1 MGVGIRAPAPMNA
14 PKIGIDSQP
23 LAASA
28 YVAYGQMAK
37 MLLPSSGCFAIHAV
51 NGDLAWCSDGFERP
65 DFRELIDEIRRSDS
79 GSFANQGQLRK
90 TSAGASAVVA
100 RLADGDGRPLGF
112 VLLEVRGAATAAAAA
127 SSMAVSLTRPLF
139 ACLASQLALERRAG
153 TAPTPPVL
161 PAAPDVIDRR
171 VEFLLSAGEI
181 DLAGP
186 GAIQDLLLCCVERL
200 DCLCAALCVPDQEL
214 TAIAER
220 AAPTDDATRA
230 HLDATR
236 RHLLAWAQLNNRP
249 MVVNRIDEVKSPY
262 KILSAPVPSREGKTG
277 LLALFRSAE
286 SPNFE
291 LDDVRLIEFMGRLA
305 MALLDERR
313 DRLTGFMNRAPFERH
328 LATAFEADGGHGML
342 VCFDISALREIN
354 ATWGL
359 RAGDEAIVRAAQL
372 IRRALKPGDVAC
384 RLAGDSFAV
393 HLPGRDAAAAAELG
407 AEIAQ
412 AAADLG
418 YVTGGGRV
426 PLTLCFGVAGPDAA
440 ADAASRARHWIA
452 AAELACRS
460 DKKNR
465 RKSSL

>member
-1 MGVGIRAPAPMNA
+1 MNA
-14 PKIGIDSQP
+14 PKISIDHQP

-28 YVAYGQMAK
+28 YVAYGQMVK

-65 DFRELIDEIRRSDS
+65 DFRELLDEIRHGDS

-100 RLADGDGRPLGF
+100 RLADGDGKPLGF
-112 VLLEVRGAATAAAAA
+112 VLLELRGAATAAAG
-127 SSMAVSLTRPLF
+127 SMAISLTRPLF
-139 ACLASQLALERRAG
+139 ACLASQLALERRAAA
-153 TAPTPPVL
+153 APAPPARP
-161 PAAPDVIDRR
+161 PAPAPDVVDRR
-171 VEFLLSAGEI
+171 VEFLLSAAEI

-186 GAIQDLLLCCVERL
+186 GAIQELLLRCVERL

-220 AAPTDDATRA
+220 EVPTDDATRA

-249 MVVNRIDEVKSPY
+249 MVVNRIDEGKSPY

-286 SPNFE
+286 NPNFE

-313 DRLTGFMNRAPFERH
+313 DRLTGLMNRAAFERH
-328 LATAFEADGGHGML
+328 LASALEADGRHGML
-342 VCFDISALREIN
+342 VYFDISALRKIN
-354 ATWGL
+354 ASWGL

-372 IRRALKPGDVAC
+372 IRRALGPEDVAC

-393 HLPGRDAAAAAELG
+393 HLPGRDTAAAAELG

-418 YVTGGGRV
+418 YVTGGSRV
-426 PLTLCFGVAGPDAA
+426 PLTLCFGLAGPDMGS
-440 ADAASRARHWIA
+440 DAASRARHWIA

-460 DKKNR
+460 TRKNR
-465 RKSSL
+465 REPSL

>member
-1 MGVGIRAPAPMNA
+1 MNA
-14 PKIGIDSQP
+14 PKIGIESQP

-28 YVAYGQMAK
+28 YVAYGQMVK

-65 DFRELIDEIRRSDS
+65 DFRELLDEIRRSDS

-90 TSAGASAVVA
+90 TSAGASAVVV
-100 RLADGDGRPLGF
+100 RLADSDGRPLGF
-112 VLLEVRGAATAAAAA
+112 ALLELRGAATGAA
-127 SSMAVSLTRPLF
+127 SSMAISLTRPLF

-153 TAPTPPVL
+153 AAPAPPALPPV
-161 PAAPDVIDRR
+161 PPPAPDIIDRR

-186 GAIQDLLLCCVERL
+186 GAIQDLLGSCVERL
-200 DCLCAALCVPDQEL
+200 NCLCAALCVPDQEL
-214 TAIAER
+214 TVIAER
-220 AAPTDDATRA
+220 AAPTDAATRA

-249 MVVNRIDEVKSPY
+249 MVVNRIDEGKSPY

-291 LDDVRLIEFMGRLA
+291 LDDVRLIEFVGRLA

-328 LATAFEADGGHGML
+328 LAGALAADSRHGML
-342 VCFDISALREIN
+342 VYFDIFALRKIN
-354 ATWGL
+354 ASWGL
-359 RAGDEAIVRAAQL
+359 RAGDEAIVRASQL
-372 IRRALKPGDVAC
+372 IRRALKPEDVAC

-393 HLPGRDAAAAAELG
+393 HLPGRDTAAAAEFG
-407 AEIAQ
+407 AEILQ

-418 YVTGGGRV
+418 YVTNGSRV
-426 PLTLCFGVAGPDAA
+426 PLTLCFGLAGPDTAS
-440 ADAASRARHWIA
+440 DAATQARHWIA
-452 AAELACRS
+452 AAEFACREAR
-460 DKKNR
+460 KNR
-465 RKSSL
+465 RKPSL